1 MSNVQPP
8 AGPELEEEFDL
19 EALLASPA
27 EEHGTDHSTAPGD
40 EEAAETEA
48 GGIPQPQPLAA
59 VCKRDFKAQRTQ
71 GSRAVSQIRLII
83 IHSTESHSA
92 RSSANWFANPN
103 SKGSAHILVDDNECY
118 RTLDDT
124 VIPWGAPGA
133 NTHGFH
139 VEHTGFA
146 AWDRAKWMSH
156 EQTLRRGAFKSA
168 IHAVKFGIPI
178 QLLNVADLKN
188 GRSGFAT
195 HATVSKFH
203 PPKKGGGHT
212 DPGAGFP
219 LDHYMELVEQFA
231 TEIDV

>member
-8 AGPELEEEFDL
+8 AGPELEVEFDL

-48 GGIPQPQPLAA
+48 AAQPLEAL
-59 VCKRDFKAQRTQ
+59 CKRDFDAQRTQ

-92 RSSANWFANPN
+92 RSSANWFANPD

-146 AWDRAKWMSH
+146 KWDRAKWMSH

-168 IHAVKFGIPI
+168 FHAVKFGIPI
-178 QLLNVADLKN
+178 RLLNVADLKN
-188 GRSGFAT
+188 GRSGFTT
-195 HATVSKFH
+195 HAIVSKFH

-231 TEIDV
+231 AEIDL